1 MSFHLLVAETTQTAQ
16 QITHEAAQHAVEHHG
31 PAYWTW
37 EWLVST
43 NVLNIALVALVLVVV
58 VRKLG
63 LQNVF
68 HNQQHAISKELNTLY
83 SKRDQAKS
91 DLAAVE
97 ERTKTLNDEIE
108 QIITQAKASAQD
120 ISESI
125 IAEAKAE
132 AAAIAERSKQ
142 RLEQEE
148 KRLMRNLQEQILSEA
163 VLMAK
168 NELQQHSDQTKA
180 DSVRQFAQQ
189 LKAQR
194 PA

>member
-1 MSFHLLVAETTQTAQ
+1 
-16 QITHEAAQHAVEHHG
+16 
-31 PAYWTW
+31 
-37 EWLVST
+37 LVST

-97 ERTKTLNDEIE
+97 ERTKALNDEIE
-108 QIITQAKASAQD
+108 QIITQAKVSANE
-120 ISESI
+120 ISETI
-125 IAEAKAE
+125 IADAKAE

-148 KRLMRNLQEQILSEA
+148 KRLMRTLQEQILSEA
-163 VLMAK
+163 DLLAK
-168 NELQQHSDQTKA
+168 DELKNQNDYAKA

-189 LKAQR
+189 LSAQR
-194 PA
+194 LA